1 MIGLGLQKER
11 KKGKKEEGKGVSKL
25 ALKVRKQFFFERFAQ
40 RSKKKLKQSQSE
52 NTEFCRER

>member
-1 MIGLGLQKER
+1 LLLSLVIGLGLQKER

-40 RSKKKLKQSQSE
+40 RSKKK
-52 NTEFCRER
+52 